1 MLFNKVLF
9 DSLSN
14 ALGRVCN
21 RLAHLAKPVLR

>member
-1 MLFNKVLF
+1 MQFREVLF

-14 ALGRVCN
+14 ALGRVRS